1 MFIFINGGMESKI
14 AAASWAVEHDCS
26 VVICNGQQENAITD
40 TINGKKI
47 GTFFSNSEIDDEAC
61 ETKEILASKGK

>member
-1 MFIFINGGMESKI
+1 MESKI
-14 AAASWAVEHDCS
+14 AASSWALEHDCS

-47 GTFFSNSEIDDEAC
+47 GTFFSNDENIDTNSV
-61 ETKEILASKGK
+61 TKEILATKGMDFFEFFF